1 MDRAG
6 KHVQSTGA
14 KVSAIGHTVLIGWL
28 ILGWGLDSE
37 PLDFEIT
44 PVSVVSGEEYA
55 QMVAATTPQP
65 GTDQP
70 EAPAAPAEEA
80 SPPAPVEE
88 AAPVETPPPAPAEQP
103 AEETP
108 PPAPPTPP
116 VPPAEVSD
124 SAPVEPVPPS
134 PVEAALPELTES
146 PRPQPRPAQRIAPEA
161 VAPPP
166 PEAVIAETVQEAVVP
181 DETVAAEVAE
191 PAIEATA
198 PEETATEIAIADEVP
213 SGAPTSSPRPASRP
227 NRPTPAAEP
236 APQTPAE
243 TTTASS
249 DNAATDTA
257 AADAAVEAALA
268 DALAAASSPNVAA
281 GPPMS
286 GSEKEG
292 FRVAV
297 NACWNVDPGS
307 QAARVTMT
315 VAFKLLPDGRVDGD
329 VQQVSATGGD
339 AGATEIAFQAARRAI
354 LRCQS
359 GGYKLPADKYDQW
372 KEVEITFDPSGMRLR

>member
-14 KVSAIGHTVLIGWL
+14 KVSAIGHAVLIGWL

-65 GTDQP
+65 DTAQP
-70 EAPAAPAEEA
+70 EA
-80 SPPAPVEE
+80 PPAPVEDARPPAPVE
-88 AAPVETPPPAPAEQP
+88 DAAPVETPPPAPAEPP

-108 PPAPPTPP
+108 PPAAPTPP
-116 VPPAEVSD
+116 EAPAEVSD

-134 PVEAALPELTES
+134 PVETAAPELTVS

-166 PEAVIAETVQEAVVP
+166 PDAAIAETVQEAVVP

-198 PEETATEIAIADEVP
+198 PEETATEIAIADEEP
-213 SGAPTSSPRPASRP
+213 SGAPTRSPRPAARP

-236 APQTPAE
+236 APQTPAT

-257 AADAAVEAALA
+257 ATDAAVEAALA
-268 DALAAASSPNVAA
+268 DALAATSSPNVAA

-315 VAFKLLPDGRVDGD
+315 VGFKLLPNGRVDGD
-329 VQQVSATGGD
+329 VRQVSATGGD